1 VSVDS
6 ISPYLRQQHN
16 QRRRIPG
23 PRREDWD
30 IPASRQLEEARRVSQ
45 RWWGRGRTESR
56 VRLPNF
62 DVAVSATN
70 EWRAAVDEVTMYM
83 GPLSAD
89 GEPVE
94 IISIV
99 PRWKR
104 ILQEVS
110 SKHRVTIE
118 EIISHRRNVPA
129 MTARREA
136 IWRIKNETT
145 LSYPQIGKKFGG
157 RDHSTIIHA
166 LKKYEEAMAKEAG

>member
-1 VSVDS
+1 LSVGSVSAYV
-6 ISPYLRQQHN
+6 RQQYN
-16 QRRRIPG
+16 SRRRLPA
-23 PRREDWD
+23 PKREEWD

-45 RWWGRGRTESR
+45 KWWGRTESR

-62 DVAVSATN
+62 DVAVSAPN

-83 GPLSAD
+83 DPLSAD